1 MLELIIQDAPKSIQY
16 DNCLARKHC
25 TVKSP
30 EFTPDE
36 DIVSIDLVD
45 EGKMLMF
52 ILLRFF
58 YLPIIPC

>member
-1 MLELIIQDAPKSIQY
+1 MTIAWLESIAP
-16 DNCLARKHC
+16 L
-25 TVKSP
+25 KSP

-52 ILLRFF
+52 ILLRFLSADYSMF
-58 YLPIIPC
+58 ILK